1 MKPKY
6 TYDRTSL
13 ITNFIKMAK
22 CILADGGKNEQTKI
36 EVKERNQLKGN
47 WLLQ

>member
-22 CILADGGKNEQTKI
+22 CILADGGKNERMSRQKF
-36 EVKERNQLKGN
+36 KSKGGIN
-47 WLLQ
+47 